1 MSFSVLLINSWR
13 VVGAKGGT
21 EKVFCTLANALSK
34 RGFAVT
40 MLCCDANRGETG
52 FPVDEKV
59 RFLNVGERES
69 RVERF
74 FCKLKSFSFDSKVR
88 KRKREFCKIER
99 LARLF
104 GKSVEII
111 EQSDVVISFQPET
124 TYLLYECLRVKT
136 PVISMFHH
144 DPRVYFSETLFFPYY
159 RDALL
164 KCCTLQVL
172 RPEYVDAL
180 HKIGAKEVV
189 YIPNGC
195 PKCDQQKDLSAR
207 KIVCVGRI
215 NIKQKRMDLLLRS
228 FSLIK
233 DDFPD
238 WCVEIWGERDLN
250 SSDTK
255 YLLNLC
261 GTLDLEGR
269 VFFKGVTDNI
279 ESVLRES
286 SIFAMP
292 SAYEG
297 FPLAL
302 IEAMMVGIPA
312 VGCLDCP
319 GVNTVIE
326 NEVNGLLVQPEPK
339 SFSEGL
345 VALMKSEEIRLVYG
359 QGARNT
365 ALYFDSEKVWD
376 SWGELIGQVAKSQ

>member
-40 MLCCDANRGETG
+40 MLCCDANRGKTG
-52 FPVDEKV
+52 FPVDENV
-59 RFLNVGERES
+59 RFLNVGEPES
-69 RVERF
+69 GVERF
-74 FCKLKSFSFDSKVR
+74 FCKMKTFSFDSKTR
-88 KRKREFCKIER
+88 KQKREFCKIER

-104 GKSVEII
+104 AKETRVI
-111 EQSDVVISFQPET
+111 EEADVVISFQPET
-124 TYLLYECLRVKT
+124 TFLLYERLHVKA
-136 PVISMFHH
+136 PVVSMFHH
-144 DPRVYFSETLFFPYY
+144 DPKVYFMESLFYPHY

-172 RPEYVDAL
+172 RPEYVETL

-195 PKCDQQKDLSAR
+195 PKCVQQKDLSSR
-207 KIVCVGRI
+207 KIVCVGRV
-215 NIKQKRMDLLLRS
+215 NIKQKRMDLLLKS
-228 FSLIK
+228 FSVIK

-238 WCVEIWGERDLN
+238 WHVEIWGERDLN
-250 SSDTK
+250 SGDTK
-255 YLLNLC
+255 YLLDLSK
-261 GTLDLEGR
+261 TLGLEER

-279 ESVLRES
+279 ESVLRGS

-326 NEVNGLLVQPEPK
+326 SGVNGLLVKSEPE
-339 SFSEGL
+339 SFSKGL
-345 VALMKSEEIRLVYG
+345 VALMESEERRLMYG

-365 ALYFDSEKVWD
+365 ALYFDSEKVWN
-376 SWGELIGQVAKSQ
+376 SWKELIDRVAKSK